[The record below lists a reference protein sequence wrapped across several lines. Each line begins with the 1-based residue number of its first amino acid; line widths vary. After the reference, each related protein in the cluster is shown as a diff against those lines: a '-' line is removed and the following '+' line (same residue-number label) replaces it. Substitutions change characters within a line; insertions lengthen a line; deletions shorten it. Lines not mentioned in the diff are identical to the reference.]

1 MGTASIQEGQG
12 KKQATFAKAAKKQY
26 NKTFHKLPVKEYD
39 SLKSESSLLENSEQV
54 SKKENAPHKVKSQR
68 NAEQDLRFQLKS
80 GSSDMHS
87 SELSDK
93 INEL

>member
-12 KKQATFAKAAKKQY
+12 KKQDSFAKAAKKQY
-26 NKTFHKLPVKEYD
+26 NKTFHKLPIKEYD
-39 SLKSESSLLENSEQV
+39 SFKSESSLRENSEQV
-54 SKKENAPHKVKSQR
+54 SKKENEPHIVKSQR
-68 NAEQDLRFQLKS
+68 NAEHAIRFQMKS
-80 GSSDMHS
+80 GSSDMNP